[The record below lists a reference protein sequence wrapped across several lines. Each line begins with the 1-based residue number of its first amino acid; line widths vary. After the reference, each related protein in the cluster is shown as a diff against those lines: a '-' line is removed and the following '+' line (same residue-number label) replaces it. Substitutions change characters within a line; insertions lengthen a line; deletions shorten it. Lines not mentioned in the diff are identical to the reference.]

1 MIDPILSIIVPVYN
15 VREYLPICLDSL
27 TGQTLSGIEILCVD
41 DGSQDGSPEVV
52 LSRQEKDPRVR
63 LLRQEHQGVSAARN
77 LGLRQARGTYVAFVD
92 SDDWVDPDLY
102 QKMVAIAEQKC
113 CDMVVCGT
121 QVHPEHPE
129 NCDPDA
135 LTDLRACLAVTE
147 MDWQASGAAEP
158 MWKLVGT
165 SGIWPFIW
173 NKVIR
178 RDRILDNGVFFSPG
192 LKLGEDGVFLQV
204 LFPYLHRVSFME
216 GPVYHYRYLRRDSAM
231 VRLFQQEDERFGH
244 HLDVM
249 RVLLREYTD
258 RGLLPAH
265 GSWLMKWMIRFLYFG
280 FISLPARSRKKYALQ
295 LREIF
300 RQFSLDG
307 YRRQLGPLKRSR
319 IARMF
324 SVHHHDAFRKLE
336 ILKTIAEDKFF
347 PWY

>member
-1 MIDPILSIIVPVYN
+1 MANPILSVIIPVYN
-15 VREYLPICLDSL
+15 VQKYLSQCLDSL
-27 TGQTLSGIEILCVD
+27 ISQTLSDIEILCID
-41 DGSQDGSPEVV
+41 DASSDCSAEIVETYQV
-52 LSRQEKDPRVR
+52 RDPRIR
-63 LLRQEHQGVSAARN
+63 LYRQAHQGVSAARN

-102 QKMVAIAEQKC
+102 QKMVSIAEEKR

-121 QVHPEHPE
+121 EVHPERPE

-135 LTDLRACLAVTE
+135 LTDLRTCLAVTE
-147 MDWQASGAAEP
+147 MDWQASGAVEL
-158 MWKLVGT
+158 MWKLAGSPGV
-165 SGIWPFIW
+165 WPFIW

-178 RDRILDNGVFFSPG
+178 RACILGNGVFFSPG

-204 LFPYLHRVSFME
+204 LFPYLYRVSFME
-216 GPVYHYRYLRRDSAM
+216 GPVYHYRYLRRNSAM
-231 VRLFQQEDERFGH
+231 VRLFQQEDERFGL

-265 GSWLMKWMIRFLYFG
+265 GSWLLKWMIRFLYFG
-280 FISLPARSRKKYALQ
+280 FISLPARSRKKYAPQ

-307 YRRQLGPLKRSR
+307 YRKSLDPLKRSR

-324 SVHHHDAFRKLE
+324 SVHHHDALWKLE
-336 ILKTIAEDKFF
+336 ILKTIVEDKFF